1 MSKTRSELPQ
11 RLNRAHNDVLVLR
24 YNVDALLD
32 RYLIQ
37 DESWRFDQIPVMQY
51 FCLKSFIPHRIAL
64 TDGPGCLFVFQILY
78 ELGIS
83 ETEDVRIGHLG

>member
-1 MSKTRSELPQ
+1 MPQ
-11 RLNRAHNDVLVLR
+11 RPDRAYNDVLVLR

-37 DESWRFDQIPVMQY
+37 DESWRFDPIPVMRY
-51 FCLKSFIPHRIAL
+51 FYLKSFIPHRIAL
-64 TDGPGCLFVFQILY
+64 ADGPGWLFVFQILY